1 MFLVGLLHQERLI
14 IKFMETERIYFDYN
28 ASSLIRKEAFNLIES
43 INKSYGNPSSI
54 HEEGRTMRDLIEN
67 SRAYIANSLN
77 TNAENVIF
85 TSGGTEA
92 IDIALNQ
99 NPGRIIINS
108 TEHIA
113 VFESA
118 KKTNSTIEIL
128 EVDENGIVNLDKL
141 ESMLQKGPALVC
153 VMFANNETGII
164 QPIKE
169 ISDIVKKYKS
179 YLFCDAVQAY
189 GKVKINFDELS
200 IHFMALSAH
209 KVGAFAGSGAIIIN
223 EDIKKI
229 IPTMLGGGQEFGLRG
244 GTENLIGITAFGE
257 CAKLIDEICA
267 ESQKLKEYINI
278 LEKNIKSFGGFI
290 FGGNSK
296 RLPNTS
302 LFAFPDIK
310 ADTMLMKLD
319 LAGYS
324 VSSGSA
330 CSSGKVKKSHVLKAM
345 NIDDKISSNAI
356 RISLGWATRKSHITN
371 LLNFFEDI
379 FKKNYIGVKSVR

>member
-14 IKFMETERIYFDYN
+14 IKIMETERIYFDYN
-28 ASSLIRKEAFNLIES
+28 ASSLIRKEAFNLLER
-43 INKSYGNPSSI
+43 INKSYGNPSSV
-54 HEEGRTMRDLIEN
+54 HEEGRSMRDLIEI
-67 SRAYIANSLN
+67 SRVNIANSLN
-77 TNAENVIF
+77 TNEKNVIF

-92 IDIALNQ
+92 IDIPLNQ

-108 TEHIA
+108 TEHVA
-113 VFESA
+113 VFEA
-118 KKTNSTIEIL
+118 ANKTKSNIEIL
-128 EVDENGIVNLDKL
+128 DVNNNGIVNLDKL
-141 ESMLQKGPALVC
+141 DLMLQEGPALVC

-169 ISDIVKKYKS
+169 ISNIVKKYNS

-189 GKVKINFDELS
+189 GKIEINFDELN
-200 IHFMALSAH
+200 IDFMALSAH
-209 KVGAFAGSGAIIIN
+209 KIGGFPGSGAIIIN

-229 IPTMLGGGQEFGLRG
+229 VPLTLGGGQEFGLRG

-257 CAKLIDEICA
+257 CAKLIDEICT
-267 ESQKLKEYINI
+267 ENQKLKEYINI
-278 LEKNIKSFGGFI
+278 LEKNIERLGGFI
-290 FGGNSK
+290 FGVNSQ

-302 LFAFPDIK
+302 LFAFPDIQ
-310 ADTMLMKLD
+310 ADKMLIKLD

-330 CSSGKVKKSHVLKAM
+330 CSSGKVKKSHVLEAM

-356 RISLGWATRKSHITN
+356 RISLGWATKKSHITN

-379 FKKNYIGVKSVR
+379 FNKTVLE

>member
-1 MFLVGLLHQERLI
+1 
-14 IKFMETERIYFDYN
+14 METERIYFDYN
-28 ASSLIRKEAFNLIES
+28 ASSLIRKEAFNLLEN
-43 INKSYGNPSSI
+43 INKSYGNPSSV
-54 HEEGRTMRDLIEN
+54 HEEGRSMRDLIES
-67 SRAYIANSLN
+67 SRTHIANSLN
-77 TNAENVIF
+77 TSEKNVIF

-99 NPGRIIINS
+99 NNGRIIINS
-108 TEHIA
+108 TEHVA

-118 KKTNSTIEIL
+118 KKTESTIEIL
-128 EVDENGIVNLDKL
+128 EVDENGIVKLDKL

-153 VMFANNETGII
+153 VMFANNETGIV
-164 QPIKE
+164 QPIKKISE
-169 ISDIVKKYKS
+169 IVRKYNS

-189 GKVKINFDELS
+189 GKIKINFNESD

-209 KVGAFAGSGAIIIN
+209 KVGGFPGSGALIVN
-223 EDIKKI
+223 ESIKKI
-229 IPTMLGGGQEFGLRG
+229 APVTLGGGQEFGLRG

-257 CAKLIDEICA
+257 CAKLIDKICS
-267 ESQKLKEYINI
+267 ENQKLKKYINI
-278 LEKNIKSFGGFI
+278 LEKNIESFGGFI
-290 FGGNSK
+290 FGGNSQ

-330 CSSGKVKKSHVLKAM
+330 CSSGKVKKSHVLEAM

-356 RISLGWATRKSHITN
+356 RISLGWATKKSHITN
-371 LLNFFEDI
+371 LLNFFEDVFNKTI
-379 FKKNYIGVKSVR
+379 LE

>member
-1 MFLVGLLHQERLI
+1 MFLVGLLHLEHLI

-28 ASSLIRKEAFNLIES
+28 ASSLIRKEAFNLLES
-43 INKSYGNPSSI
+43 INKSYGNPSSV
-54 HEEGRTMRDLIEN
+54 HEEGRSMRDLIEI
-67 SRAYIANSLN
+67 SRTYIANSLN
-77 TNAENVIF
+77 TSEKNVIF

-99 NPGRIIINS
+99 NNGRIIINS
-108 TEHIA
+108 TEHVA

-118 KKTNSTIEIL
+118 KKTESTIEIL
-128 EVDENGIVNLDKL
+128 EVDENGIVKLDKL

-153 VMFANNETGII
+153 VMFANNETGIV
-164 QPIKE
+164 QPIKKISE
-169 ISDIVKKYKS
+169 IVRKYNS

-189 GKVKINFDELS
+189 GKIKINFNESD

-209 KVGAFAGSGAIIIN
+209 KVGGFPGSGALIVN
-223 EDIKKI
+223 ESIKKI
-229 IPTMLGGGQEFGLRG
+229 APVTLGGGQEFGLRG

-257 CAKLIDEICA
+257 CAKLIDKICS
-267 ESQKLKEYINI
+267 ENQKLKKYINI
-278 LEKNIKSFGGFI
+278 LEKNIESFGGFI
-290 FGGNSK
+290 FGGNSQ

-330 CSSGKVKKSHVLKAM
+330 CSSGKVKKSHVLEAM

-356 RISLGWATRKSHITN
+356 RISLGWATKKSHITN
-371 LLNFFEDI
+371 LLNFFEDVFNKTI
-379 FKKNYIGVKSVR
+379 LE

>member
-1 MFLVGLLHQERLI
+1 MLLVGPLHQEHLI

-28 ASSLIRKEAFNLIES
+28 ASSLIRKEAFNLLES
-43 INKSYGNPSSI
+43 INKSYGNPSSV
-54 HEEGRTMRDLIEN
+54 HEEGRSMRDLIET
-67 SRAYIANSLN
+67 SRKHIANSLN
-77 TNAENVIF
+77 TSENNIIF

-99 NPGRIIINS
+99 NNGRIIINS

-118 KKTNSTIEIL
+118 KKTDSIIEIL
-128 EVDENGIVNLDKL
+128 EVDNTGIINLNKL
-141 ESMLQKGPALVC
+141 ESMLKKGPALVC
-153 VMFANNETGII
+153 IMFANNETGII
-164 QPIKE
+164 QPIKKISE
-169 ISDIVKKYKS
+169 IVRKYNS

-189 GKVKINFDELS
+189 GKIKINFDELD

-209 KVGAFAGSGAIIIN
+209 KIGGFPGSGALIIN
-223 EDIKKI
+223 EDIKKV
-229 IPTMLGGGQEFGLRG
+229 IPITLGGGQEFGLRG

-257 CAKLIDEICA
+257 CAKLIDEICF
-267 ESQKLKEYINI
+267 ENQKLKEYIDI
-278 LEKNIKSFGGFI
+278 LERNIENFGGFI
-290 FGGNSK
+290 FGCNSQ

-302 LFAFPDIK
+302 LFAFPNIK
-310 ADTMLMKLD
+310 ADTLLMKLD

-330 CSSGKVKKSHVLKAM
+330 CSSGKVKKSHVLEAM

-356 RISLGWATRKSHITN
+356 RVSLGWATKKSHITN

-379 FKKNYIGVKSVR
+379 FNKTVLE

>member
-1 MFLVGLLHQERLI
+1 MFLVDLLHQEHLI
-14 IKFMETERIYFDYN
+14 IKFMESDRIYFDYN
-28 ASSLIRKEAFNLIES
+28 ASSLIRKEAYNSFER

-54 HEEGRTMRDLIEN
+54 HEEGRSMRNLIEI
-67 SRAYIANSLN
+67 SRAHIANSLN
-77 TNAENVIF
+77 TNEKNIIF

-99 NPGRIIINS
+99 NPGRIIINA

-118 KKTNSTIEIL
+118 KKTEAIIEVL
-128 EVDENGIVNLDKL
+128 EVNDNGIVNLDKL
-141 ESMLQKGPALVC
+141 DLMLQKGPALVC

-164 QPIKE
+164 QPIKKISE
-169 ISDIVKKYKS
+169 IVRKNNS

-189 GKVKINFDELS
+189 GKLKINFDELD
-200 IHFMALSAH
+200 IDFMALSAH
-209 KVGAFAGSGAIIIN
+209 KVGGFPGSGALIIKEN
-223 EDIKKI
+223 IKKI
-229 IPTMLGGGQEFGLRG
+229 VPILLGGGQEFGLRG

-257 CAKLIDEICA
+257 CAKLIDEICS
-267 ESQKLKEYINI
+267 ENLKLKEYINI
-278 LEKNIKSFGGFI
+278 LEKNIESFGGFI
-290 FGGNSK
+290 FGGNSL

-302 LFAFPDIK
+302 LFAFPNIQ
-310 ADTMLMKLD
+310 ADTMLIKLD

-330 CSSGKVKKSHVLKAM
+330 CSSGKVKKSHVLEAM
-345 NIDDKISSNAI
+345 NVDDKISSNAI
-356 RISLGWATRKSHITN
+356 RISLGWGTKKSHIDN

-379 FKKNYIGVKSVR
+379 FNKNSIGVKSVR

>member
-1 MFLVGLLHQERLI
+1 MFLAGLLHQEHLI

-28 ASSLIRKEAFNLIES
+28 ASSLIRKEAFNLIER

-54 HEEGRTMRDLIEN
+54 HEEGRSMRDLIEI
-67 SRAYIANSLN
+67 SRIHIANSLN
-77 TNAENVIF
+77 TSEKNVIF

-99 NPGRIIINS
+99 NTGRIIINS
-108 TEHIA
+108 TEHVA

-118 KKTNSTIEIL
+118 KKTESIIEIL
-128 EVDENGIVNLDKL
+128 EVDDNGIVNLDKL
-141 ESMLQKGPALVC
+141 DSMLQKGPALVC

-164 QPIKE
+164 QPIKKISE
-169 ISDIVKKYKS
+169 IVRKYNS

-189 GKVKINFDELS
+189 GKIKINFDELG

-209 KVGAFAGSGAIIIN
+209 KVGGFPGSGALIIS

-229 IPTMLGGGQEFGLRG
+229 VPTTLGGGQEFGLRG

-257 CAKLIDEICA
+257 CAKLIDEICS
-267 ESQKLKEYINI
+267 ENQKLKEYINI
-278 LEKNIKSFGGFI
+278 LEKNIESFGGFI
-290 FGGNSK
+290 FGGNSQ

-302 LFAFPDIK
+302 LFGFPDIK

-330 CSSGKVKKSHVLKAM
+330 CSSGKVKKSHVLEAM
-345 NIDDKISSNAI
+345 NIDDEISSNAI
-356 RISLGWATRKSHITN
+356 RISLGWATKKSHVTN
-371 LLNFFEDI
+371 LLNFFED
-379 FKKNYIGVKSVR
+379 FFNKTVLE

>member
-1 MFLVGLLHQERLI
+1 MFLVGLLHQEHLI

-28 ASSLIRKEAFNLIES
+28 ASSLIRKEAFNLLES
-43 INKSYGNPSSI
+43 INKSYGNPSSV
-54 HEEGRTMRDLIEN
+54 HEEGRSMRDLIEI
-67 SRAYIANSLN
+67 SRTHVANSLN
-77 TNAENVIF
+77 TSEKNVIF

-99 NPGRIIINS
+99 NTGRIIINS

-118 KKTNSTIEIL
+118 KKTDSIIEIL
-128 EVDENGIVNLDKL
+128 EVDDNGIVNLNKL
-141 ESMLQKGPALVC
+141 DSMLKKGPALVC

-164 QPIKE
+164 QPIKKISE
-169 ISDIVKKYKS
+169 IVRKYNS

-189 GKVKINFDELS
+189 GKIKINFNELD

-209 KVGAFAGSGAIIIN
+209 KVGGFPGSGALIIN
-223 EDIKKI
+223 ESIKKI
-229 IPTMLGGGQEFGLRG
+229 VPITLGGGQEFGLRG

-257 CAKLIDEICA
+257 CAKLIDEIWS
-267 ESQKLKEYINI
+267 ENQKLKEYINI
-278 LEKNIKSFGGFI
+278 LEKNIESFGGFI
-290 FGGNSK
+290 FGGNSQ

-302 LFAFPDIK
+302 LFAFPNIK
-310 ADTMLMKLD
+310 ADTMLIKLD

-330 CSSGKVKKSHVLKAM
+330 CSSGKVKKSHVLEAM

-356 RISLGWATRKSHITN
+356 RISLGWATKKNHITN
-371 LLNFFEDI
+371 LLNFFEDV
-379 FKKNYIGVKSVR
+379 FNKTVLE